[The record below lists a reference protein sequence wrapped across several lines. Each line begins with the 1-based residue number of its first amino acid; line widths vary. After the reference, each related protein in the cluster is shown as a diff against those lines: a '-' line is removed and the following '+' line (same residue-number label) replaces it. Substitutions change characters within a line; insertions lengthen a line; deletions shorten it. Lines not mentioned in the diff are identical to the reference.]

1 MADDPNPRVLLLAGR
16 LEVRARS
23 AYTLR
28 LARGLPAE
36 GYEPLIVCADASRL
50 SASVRQSRDVRVYK
64 ELDRPAWGLVVRAG
78 LLRDL
83 REEPPNLVHVQ
94 SPEMLGCGTYLA
106 KRLGVPVV
114 VTFPAAP
121 YGIDRFTRTDPI
133 VRRAIAISKSVA
145 ADLLGVSRFPAD
157 RLRVIHSGV
166 DVDEQAEHVLPPGRV
181 PVVGSAGPLEAPK
194 GLPYFLGA
202 AARVKRRFPECR
214 FLLSGAGPEEEN
226 LRRVA
231 RELGL
236 EDAVTFAPNLLDFS
250 AGLSATDI
258 FCLPSLSQGLGA
270 TMLEAMAR
278 GRPVVASGVGGV
290 DSVIEDGVTGLIVP
304 PARGAALAEKICELL
319 ADPETARR
327 IGGAGRAVVQERFGV
342 ARMVSETAAL
352 YGEALAEWNDL
363 AGNAVADD

>member
-1 MADDPNPRVLLLAGR
+1 MQDEPLPRVLLLAGR

-28 LARGLPAE
+28 LAQGLPEE
-36 GYEPLIVCADASRL
+36 GYEPTVVCADASRL
-50 SASVRQSRDVRVYK
+50 SYSVREPLGIRIYK

-83 REEPPNLVHVQ
+83 QEEPPDLVHVQ
-94 SPEMLGCGTYLA
+94 DPAMLGCGTYLA
-106 KRLGVPVV
+106 KRLGVPAI
-114 VTFPAAP
+114 VTFPSAP
-121 YGIDRFTRTDPI
+121 YGIDRFTRPDPV

-166 DVDEQAEHVLPPGRV
+166 DADDQPLHVLPPGRV
-181 PVVGSAGPLEAPK
+181 PVVGSAGPLESPK

-214 FLLSGAGPEEEN
+214 FLLSGAGPEESN

-231 RELGL
+231 RELNL
-236 EDAVTFAPNLLDFS
+236 ENAVTFAPNLLDFS
-250 AGLSATDI
+250 AGIAATDI

-270 TMLEAMAR
+270 TMLEAMSR

-304 PARGAALAEKICELL
+304 PARGAPLAEKICELL
-319 ADPETARR
+319 ADPEAARR
-327 IGGAGRAVVQERFGV
+327 IGAAGRAVVQERFGV
-342 ARMVSETAAL
+342 ARMVKETAAL
-352 YGEALAEWNDL
+352 YGEALAEWIGD
-363 AGNAVADD
+363 ADD